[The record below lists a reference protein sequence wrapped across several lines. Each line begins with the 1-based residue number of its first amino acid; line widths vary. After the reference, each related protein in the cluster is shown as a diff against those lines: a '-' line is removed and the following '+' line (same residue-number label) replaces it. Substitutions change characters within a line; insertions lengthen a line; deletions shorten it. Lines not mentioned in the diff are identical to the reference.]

1 MSENLFTEEVSP
13 ELPTRGVRV
22 TDRIKTHILQTN
34 LGPGDLLPTEAE
46 LCKTLGV
53 SRSSV
58 REAIKTLDALDIVEV
73 RHGHGTYVGELSM
86 SALVES
92 LTFRA
97 MLSSRDDLAALE
109 ELIDVRQM
117 LEQGLASRIVSSFDD
132 ELHETLTDVVAE
144 MKTLAAQGQSFVDQD
159 RRFHLLLMGPLEN
172 QLITQLT
179 GAFWDVQSIVAPR
192 LGASPAEARAT
203 AEAHGTIV
211 EAAALQ
217 DIPQFVHAI
226 AEHYAPIR
234 RQIASKRNVPA
245 DGTSDGKRN

>member
-1 MSENLFTEEVSP
+1 MTEIPLASEQAS
-13 ELPTRGVRV
+13 ELLNKGTTV
-22 TDRIKTHILQTN
+22 TDRIKTYILRN
-34 LGPGDLLPTEAE
+34 HLGPGDLLPTEAE
-46 LCKTLGV
+46 LCKALEV

-58 REAIKTLDALDIVEV
+58 REAVKTLDALDIVEV

-117 LEQGLASRIVSSFDD
+117 LEQGLASRIVNAFDD
-132 ELHETLTDVVAE
+132 GMHEALADEVAE
-144 MKTLAAQGQSFVDQD
+144 MKDLAAQGQSFVDQD

-192 LGASPAEARAT
+192 LGTTAADARTT
-203 AEAHGTIV
+203 ADAHGNIV
-211 EAAALQ
+211 EAAARG
-217 DIPQFVHAI
+217 DIPGFIGAI
-226 AEHYAPIR
+226 AEHYEPVR
-234 RQIASKRNVPA
+234 RQI
-245 DGTSDGKRN
+245 TSQIERAH

>member
-1 MSENLFTEEVSP
+1 MSENLLSDEDSP
-13 ELPTRGVRV
+13 ELPMRGPRV

-97 MLSSRDDLAALE
+97 MLSNRDDLAALE

-117 LEQGLASRIVSSFDD
+117 LEQGLASRIVNSFDA
-132 ELHETLTDVVAE
+132 ELHETLADVVAE
-144 MKTLAAQGQSFVDQD
+144 MKSLASQGKPFVDQD
-159 RRFHLLLMGPLEN
+159 RRFHLLLMGPLQN

-192 LGASPAEARAT
+192 LGASPAEARET
-203 AEAHGTIV
+203 ADAHGTIV
-211 EAAALQ
+211 EAAELQ
-217 DIPQFVHAI
+217 DIPKFIRAVAG
-226 AEHYAPIR
+226 HYEPIR
-234 RQIASKRNVPA
+234 RQIASKMNPA
-245 DGTSDGKRN
+245 SDGIVAGERA

>member
-1 MSENLFTEEVSP
+1 MTQTSITNQSGPDPLAKGT
-13 ELPTRGVRV
+13 TV
-22 TDRIKTHILQTN
+22 TDRIKSYILQN
-34 LGPGDLLPTEAE
+34 HLGPGDLLPTEAE
-46 LCKTLGV
+46 ICKALEV

-58 REAIKTLDALDIVEV
+58 REAVKTLDALDIVEV

-132 ELHETLTDVVAE
+132 ALHEALNDEVAE
-144 MKTLAAQGQSFVDQD
+144 MKGLAARGESFVDQD

-172 QLITQLT
+172 QLIAQLT

-192 LGASPAEARAT
+192 LGASPADARTT
-203 AEAHGTIV
+203 AEAHGNIV
-211 EAAALQ
+211 EAAARGSVPEFIQ
-217 DIPQFVHAI
+217 AV
-226 AEHYAPIR
+226 AEHYEPVR
-234 RQIASKRNVPA
+234 RQIATQIAGPDQGSA
-245 DGTSDGKRN
+245 AGK